1 MEDFSKQELALL
13 KKLSTPRK
21 IQDFLDGLSMNF
33 SENGHTCYSPRM
45 VLREKK
51 AQCME
56 GAMLAAAALRLAG
69 YPPLIMEL
77 KSVQKD
83 DDHVLAVFQIDGCW
97 GAITKTNH
105 GVLRYREPIYKNL
118 RELAMSYFHEYFLHD
133 GTKTMRSYSVPLN
146 LSRFDAKNWMT
157 SEKPLWYIVQHLD
170 QVTHHDV
177 LTRSQIARLRKA
189 DVIEREMGKIIEWK
203 ATNKRSKN

>member
-133 GTKTMRSYSVPLN
+133 GTKTMRSY
-146 LSRFDAKNWMT
+146 
-157 SEKPLWYIVQHLD
+157 
-170 QVTHHDV
+170 
-177 LTRSQIARLRKA
+177 
-189 DVIEREMGKIIEWK
+189 
-203 ATNKRSKN
+203 